1 MSQKELK
8 CSFCGKTQDAVGKL
22 ISSPKESDP
31 RAYICN
37 ECIYVCVSMSLKVHR
52 RKCSHQRTSSHAE
65 CPYGWPTCLIGDQ
78 SPSDS
83 VFAL

>member
-37 ECIYVCVSMSLKVHR
+37 ECICVCVDVLEGPPPEVQLPEDKFPR
-52 RKCSHQRTSSHAE
+52 RVPIWLAHMLDRGPKSK
-65 CPYGWPTCLIGDQ
+65 
-78 SPSDS
+78 
-83 VFAL
+83 